1 VPIADIRAEVTVS
14 RHEKL
19 LDETEAATVTNL
31 DSKQIERLPAA
42 RRSQLTDI
50 VTPFVS
56 SAVAGHDNFVHLRGN
71 ELSLN
76 TFVNGVSSLTIR
88 TSYSRRAFPR
98 TSFNRSIFLQVVFQP
113 SSVIGSAEFSTLSHA
128 TGLIQTATEA

>member
-1 VPIADIRAEVTVS
+1 MSVTLDLVPIADIRAEVTVS

-56 SAVAGHDNFVHLRGN
+56 SAVAPVM
-71 ELSLN
+71 
-76 TFVNGVSSLTIR
+76 TISFICAE
-88 TSYSRRAFPR
+88 TSCR
-98 TSFNRSIFLQVVFQP
+98 
-113 SSVIGSAEFSTLSHA
+113 
-128 TGLIQTATEA
+128 